1 VTTAGIHRRNPAGT
15 APLRLSSFAFAARLL
30 CILLLFFTGFPAAAQ
45 DSTQDQTQDT
55 GQEAAAGPPS
65 PSSGEDGKGDF
76 EPLAKGFNNILLG
89 MGMEAVKEELKRD
102 PNFRFRGDPDV
113 SMMRTPNTSLIECR
127 GYYYVERASF
137 QFIDDSLYTITIILE
152 AKKMGHYAMFTALSE
167 KYGEPDSLSPEKSI
181 WENDE
186 LIISLERPLRVKY
199 MAKEILEELMREQRK
214 KKSVETISRERFLE
228 QF

>member
-1 VTTAGIHRRNPAGT
+1 MVRVDKKLAGRKGPGPFSVKYSAVF
-15 APLRLSSFAFAARLL
+15 LLSV
-30 CILLLFFTGFPAAAQ
+30 LLLFLSVFTAAGQ
-45 DSTQDQTQDT
+45 DAARDT
-55 GQEAAAGPPS
+55 GPEPSAGPT
-65 PSSGEDGKGDF
+65 DGADDADGF

-89 MGMEAVKEELKRD
+89 MGMEAVKEELKKD

-127 GYYYVERASF
+127 GYYYVDRASF

-152 AKKMGHYAMFTALSE
+152 PKKMGHYAMFTALTE
-167 KYGEPDSLSPEKSI
+167 KYGEPDSLSPQKSI
-181 WENDE
+181 WEDDE

-199 MAKEILEELMREQRK
+199 MAKEILEDLRREQRK
-214 KKSVETISRERFLE
+214 KKSVETISRERFLD